1 VSSLTTVDGLVSGLS
16 TSSIISQL
24 MQIEAQPQTNL
35 KNKITDEQSVISA
48 YQSVNTKMAALKT
61 ASEALNTST
70 AWKSMTAKSSAESV
84 TTSITGTPVA
94 GTTSFKVTELAAA
107 HSVTSKLPAGAQA
120 TSGGGIDI
128 TYGSGRPLHIAIPLA
143 KDNAQGVADAVNAK
157 DFGVKASVVSTD
169 AGDVVQFTSTTPG
182 ADNVFPVTG
191 LAVPA
196 QVAVQGTDA
205 ELTFG
210 NPAAG
215 GYTVHSNSNTFT
227 DVIPGVSFTAT
238 KKPED
243 VSITVDS
250 DASGIADKM
259 QALVD
264 AANAALSQIGSQ
276 TATNAAAKT
285 RSPLAGDHAV
295 RQLQQQILSGV
306 SAGLAG
312 SGSFKQLG
320 VELTRDGALKF
331 DKDAFLAAYKT
342 DPDAAQNLAATGL
355 ADKLHAVA
363 DTATDSV
370 SGSLTLQIQ
379 SGNNQIRDLN
389 KKIADWDVRLA
400 SRQQA
405 LQRQYS
411 SLEVALGKMKNQSSW
426 LASQVAGL
434 PTSSTG

>member
-35 KNKITDEQSVISA
+35 KKKITDEQSVISA

-84 TTSITGTPVA
+84 TTSVTGTPVA

-107 HSVTSKLPAGAQA
+107 HSVTSKLPV
-120 TSGGGIDI
+120 
-128 TYGSGRPLHIAIPLA
+128 GRPLHIAIPLA
-143 KDNAQGVADAVNAK
+143 KDNAQGVADAVNAT

-182 ADNVFPVTG
+182 ADNVFTVTG

-243 VSITVDS
+243 VTITVDS

-426 LASQVAGL
+426 LASQVGGL
-434 PTSSTG
+434 PTSSTR